1 MRRTNIRPSDV
12 VPIEETKIVSV
23 DWLVLDRENPRLV
36 GYESVRSDEEIISQ
50 FYKKEELREI
60 LQSIAANGYLNIE
73 PLIVLAHEES
83 FTVLEG
89 NRRLAAIRLFREP
102 ELIERIFDQEKL
114 RINLPPIET
123 SKIETLQAVS
133 VYRVAQRDDA
143 RSFIGFKHINGAAKW
158 DSHAKGKF
166 AADWYRNGQVP
177 LEQIAERIGD
187 QHATVKR
194 MVHAIYVLEQAENSS
209 IFSIDNRVNPKF
221 NFSHLYTALSRAPYI
236 EFLGLGDAWSNFEL
250 KPNPIPSEKEDNLR
264 DVLMWLYGSKEDD
277 LQPVV
282 TSQNPDIKHLGEI
295 LLNAEGLN
303 VLRAN
308 RNLTE
313 AYASVR
319 PAEERFVEGL
329 LKARG
334 EIRNVANSLRGF
346 DGRDASLVEIAED
359 IEETIQTI
367 VARMRKKVR
376 SFEERE
382 E

>member
-123 SKIETLQAVS
+123 SKIETLQEVS

-236 EFLGLGDAWSNFEL
+236 EFLGLGNGWSNFEL
-250 KPNPIPSEKEDNLR
+250 KPNPIPFEREDNLR
-264 DVLMWLYGSKEDD
+264 EVLTWLYGSKEDD
-277 LQPVV
+277 VQPVV

-308 RNLTE
+308 RNLRE